1 MFRRLALLLF
11 GLALLAGSRAALA
24 LHPLITE
31 DASTQGAGN
40 FQVELNAER
49 TDDAE
54 GGTRTRARQLGAL
67 LSVGLTDTLDLIVSQ
82 PRVRITTTT
91 AEASSHAEGAGDV
104 AVDLKWRFYEKGS
117 TSFAFKPGF
126 TVPTGDP
133 AAALGN
139 GDATYALFLVGSF
152 EQPAWTLHTHAGYKA
167 NRNRLGQPVDVVHLS
182 AAAVVQASTRVKLA
196 ADVAL
201 DTDFGLSLRHQSAWL
216 VLGAICSV
224 TKNVDL
230 DLGVK
235 LGLNRV
241 APDAAALVGVT
252 MRW

>member
-1 MFRRLALLLF
+1 MLRRPARLLI
-11 GLALLAGSRAALA
+11 GLALLAGSRAAPA

-40 FQVELNAER
+40 FQVELNAEW
-49 TDDAE
+49 TGDAE
-54 GGTRTRARQLGAL
+54 GGTRTRARQLGTL
-67 LSVGLTDTLDLIVSQ
+67 LSIGLAGTLDLVVSQ
-82 PRVRITTTT
+82 PRLRITTTT
-91 AEASSHAEGAGDV
+91 AEASRDAEGAGDL
-104 AVDLKWRFYEKGS
+104 ALDLKWRFYEKGS
-117 TSFAFKPGF
+117 TSFALKPGF
-126 TVPTGDP
+126 TVPAGDP
-133 AAALGN
+133 GAELGN
-139 GDATYALFLVGSF
+139 GAATYALFLVGSF

-182 AAAVVQASTRVKLA
+182 AAAVVQASARVKLV

-201 DTDFGLSLRHQSAWL
+201 DTDFGLSLQHQPAWL
-216 VLGAICSV
+216 VLGAIWSP
-224 TKNVDL
+224 TRTVDL

-241 APDAAALVGVT
+241 APDAAALGGVT